1 MQTGDSSTDKC
12 LGILNYREYVNVAL
26 SNQSLIMLVDSEKH
40 PHQIFINLF
49 PCDAWHQ
56 GNSSLEMV
64 KWLTP
69 KLSGFVLV
77 IRLFWSTKT
86 TADMVRKKRK
96 VILLWGV
103 KLKI

>member
-12 LGILNYREYVNVAL
+12 LGILNYREYVVVAL

-56 GNSSLEMV
+56 RNSSLEMV

-69 KLSGFVLV
+69 KLGGFVLV
-77 IRLFWSTKT
+77 IRLFWSTKNNCRHGE
-86 TADMVRKKRK
+86 DEKKSDLIVRRK
-96 VILLWGV
+96 T
-103 KLKI
+103 